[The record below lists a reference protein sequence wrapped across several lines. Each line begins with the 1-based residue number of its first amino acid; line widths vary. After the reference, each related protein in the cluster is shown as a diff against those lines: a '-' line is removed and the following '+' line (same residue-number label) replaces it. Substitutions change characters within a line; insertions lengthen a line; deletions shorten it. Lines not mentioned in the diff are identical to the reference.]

1 MYVPTSTYLIYG
13 NSFLLICDKYASLIS
28 IIKDKLYR
36 YIFIYHAYLY
46 QNPHM

>member
-1 MYVPTSTYLIYG
+1 MISTH
-13 NSFLLICDKYASLIS
+13 LIS

-36 YIFIYHAYLY
+36 YIFFIYHAYLY